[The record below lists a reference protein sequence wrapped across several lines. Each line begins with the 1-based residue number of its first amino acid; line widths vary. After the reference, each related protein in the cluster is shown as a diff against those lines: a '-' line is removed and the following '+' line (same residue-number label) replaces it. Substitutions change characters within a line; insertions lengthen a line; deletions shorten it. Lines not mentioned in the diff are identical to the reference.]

1 MGGIHG
7 LKNVMVKEPK
17 MGLVPVFTS
26 WGFQFSW
33 FNRIFPK
40 WSHHERC
47 CLSLCCKIS
56 KCYKHIKGAFSLV
69 NMCLTADDLIRLN
82 MVQF

>member
-33 FNRIFPK
+33 FNRIF
-40 WSHHERC
+40 
-47 CLSLCCKIS
+47 
-56 KCYKHIKGAFSLV
+56 
-69 NMCLTADDLIRLN
+69 LIFNL
-82 MVQF
+82 